1 MKTSKNNKNNKN
13 NTPVNNSEQE
23 IITGKCDKVKYIISR
38 NGKKGKY
45 ITICRFKNKWY
56 TVAQLTKENILPE
69 YFSELE
75 GEKFE
80 YQAKIDKIT
89 LLNHF
94 NLEVNESVK
103 KAYDEGIKERNEI
116 KKAKEKRE
124 NEIVKNG
131 KEKYINTASEKAGK
145 RFDKIV
151 ERVNERNETK

>member
-1 MKTSKNNKNNKN
+1 MRTIKNS
-13 NTPVNNSEQE
+13 NSTVTTEKE
-23 IITGKCDKVKYIISR
+23 VITGSCDKVKYVISR

-45 ITICRFKNKWY
+45 ILICRFGGEWY
-56 TVAQLTKENILPE
+56 TVAQLAKHNILPE

-75 GEKFE
+75 GEKSE

-94 NLEVNESVK
+94 NLEVNASVK
-103 KAYDEGIKERNEI
+103 KAYNEGVKERNEI
-116 KKAKEKRE
+116 MKEKERKE
-124 NEIVKNG
+124 AEIVKNG
-131 KEKYINTASEKAGK
+131 RDNYMKTASEKAGK

>member
-1 MKTSKNNKNNKN
+1 MKTNKTNNATANNN
-13 NTPVNNSEQE
+13 ENE
-23 IITGKCDKVKYIISR
+23 IIMGECDKVKYVVSR

-45 ITICRFKNKWY
+45 INICRINNKWY

-103 KAYDEGIKERNEI
+103 KAYNEGIKERNEI
-116 KKAKEKRE
+116 KKEKEKRE
-124 NEIVKNG
+124 SEIVKNG
-131 KEKYINTASEKAGK
+131 KENYIKAAGEKAGK

>member
-1 MKTSKNNKNNKN
+1 MKTNKNTTN
-13 NTPVNNSEQE
+13 NTTANNNENDVIKGS
-23 IITGKCDKVKYIISR
+23 CDKVKYVVSR

-45 ITICRFKNKWY
+45 ILLCRFDDTWY

-94 NLEVNESVK
+94 NLEVNESIK

-116 KKAKEKRE
+116 KKEKEKKE
-124 NEIVKNG
+124 SELVKNG
-131 KEKYINTASEKAGK
+131 KENYIKTASEKAGK

>member
-1 MKTSKNNKNNKN
+1 MKTNKTNTPANNNKTEAIK
-13 NTPVNNSEQE
+13 
-23 IITGKCDKVKYIISR
+23 GDCDKIKYVVSR

-45 ITICRFKNKWY
+45 ILLCRFGGTWY

-94 NLEVNESVK
+94 GLEVNESVK

-116 KKAKEKRE
+116 KKEKEKKE
-124 NEIVKNG
+124 SEIVKNG
-131 KEKYINTASEKAGK
+131 KDNYIKTASEKASK

-151 ERVNERNETK
+151 KRVNERNETK